1 MVELKIQ
8 NVGFGGEG
16 KPENP
21 PPPQKKTLK
30 VKPEN
35 YAKDKLNPHLAPTQL
50 ILYAHLI
57 NRRLLD
63 LNNFYFIFGQTKV

>member
-1 MVELKIQ
+1 MKIQ

-21 PPPQKKTLK
+21 PKKASE

-50 ILYAHLI
+50 NFCARLI